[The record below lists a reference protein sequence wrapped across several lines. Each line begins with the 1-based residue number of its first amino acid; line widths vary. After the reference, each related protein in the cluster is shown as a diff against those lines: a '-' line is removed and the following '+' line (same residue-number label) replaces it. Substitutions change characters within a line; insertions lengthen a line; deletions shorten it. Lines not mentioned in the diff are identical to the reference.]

1 MYWRVRYGSEMWTS
15 GENYSYGILL
25 LEMITKK
32 HLLTKCL
39 RQTLILITLGGLP
52 LSQRVMEIVDRILLT
67 KKIHGSEVVE
77 ILISLIKVG
86 LTCSTE
92 SQKDRMN
99 INTALLELHLVK
111 NNILKGN
118 SWRSYAIFC
127 KFFLSWFWTFSFCLI
142 LVVILHGLILQGQHG
157 YLDIVNKL
165 WFQARDRHTSTR
177 KLAKSQFDKS
187 G

>member
-1 MYWRVRYGSEMWTS
+1 M
-15 GENYSYGILL
+15 
-25 LEMITKK
+25 LEMVTKK

-118 SWRSYAIFC
+118 S
-127 KFFLSWFWTFSFCLI
+127 
-142 LVVILHGLILQGQHG
+142 
-157 YLDIVNKL
+157 
-165 WFQARDRHTSTR
+165 
-177 KLAKSQFDKS
+177 
-187 G
+187 